1 MQAEAE
7 HLCFGKGND
16 LGKGK
21 KVDKIRTFGS
31 KYLLCSPIFFCP
43 CICFRNFSSVNRRVR
58 LFLIFVLECACTV
71 FFSLFLSVL
80 GTFCL

>member
-31 KYLLCSPIFFCP
+31 KYLLCSPIFFVHAYV
-43 CICFRNFSSVNRRVR
+43 FKTFH
-58 LFLIFVLECACTV
+58 LLIVW
-71 FFSLFLSVL
+71 
-80 GTFCL
+80 